1 MTLGYELN
9 SVTIFLL
16 FKDQKAL
23 NLSGSYAILDFAL
36 ESSFFTQYNVGVHN
50 YLLIVVTLDFA
61 MQVNVAFAKLN
72 QPVLVLTSFSIFKLV
87 YKI

>member
-1 MTLGYELN
+1 MNLGYELN
-9 SVTIFLL
+9 SVTIFFL

-36 ESSFFTQYNVGVHN
+36 EFSSFTQYIVGVHN

-72 QPVLVLTSFSIFKLV
+72 QPVLVLTSISLFKLV